1 MAFTAAAD
9 GYKLPIL
16 IIIPRKFPLKHF
28 ECPKNVVI
36 VYKQKSKT
44 FDSAIMNNHFVPKV
58 ILPYMYRRGLD
69 KINLHLDNSPV
80 HKRSDLLNK
89 FSYHNIEPSFF
100 PARMTSLLQP
110 ADVGWFRSLKTQY
123 QNKWQNWFITSE
135 KAFTKQ
141 HNLKSPG
148 YARVINWISQ
158 IWTDFDPSIIKNSFK
173 ITGITSGDVN
183 TYNHL
188 LKDVLNGK
196 PLPSYIIA
204 DNDSEEM
211 NIFQASESD
220 SSSLAS
226 IEGSQRSITELDCSN
241 YSRSS
246 CSNDDRYYDS
256 STGDDEL
263 DNRNMD
269 DGDDYIDDVNDDSN
283 SELNDS
289 LTDEAD
295 DDDDNVNDDIAD
307 EGWMNDEEI
316 SENFISDFDDG
327 NDESLIFLH

>member
-135 KAFTKQ
+135 KAFTKKQ
-141 HNLKSPG
+141 NLNSPG
-148 YARVINWISQ
+148 YARVIN
-158 IWTDFDPSIIKNSFK
+158 
-173 ITGITSGDVN
+173 
-183 TYNHL
+183 
-188 LKDVLNGK
+188 
-196 PLPSYIIA
+196 
-204 DNDSEEM
+204 
-211 NIFQASESD
+211 
-220 SSSLAS
+220 
-226 IEGSQRSITELDCSN
+226 
-241 YSRSS
+241 
-246 CSNDDRYYDS
+246 
-256 STGDDEL
+256 
-263 DNRNMD
+263 
-269 DGDDYIDDVNDDSN
+269 
-283 SELNDS
+283 
-289 LTDEAD
+289 
-295 DDDDNVNDDIAD
+295 
-307 EGWMNDEEI
+307 
-316 SENFISDFDDG
+316 
-327 NDESLIFLH
+327 